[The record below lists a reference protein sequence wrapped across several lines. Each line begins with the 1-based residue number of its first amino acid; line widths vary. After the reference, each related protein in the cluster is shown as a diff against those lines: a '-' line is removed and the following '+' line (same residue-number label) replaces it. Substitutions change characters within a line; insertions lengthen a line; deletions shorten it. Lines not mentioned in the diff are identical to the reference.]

1 VTLPEKIKQLKA
13 AIDAVNEP
21 CEVCGN
27 TADEY
32 GRIEHGRGCYVVEED
47 GGGYSHVP
55 LEDLGTAARETCP
68 PLIAAYTA
76 ALTALE
82 ASDSDRQKLAARVKE
97 LEAELDLLKTLIRYQ
112 DDIKNFKAT
121 PEMYRGFLRK
131 YQDNPERA
139 AELIGVSV
147 EEILESQAELAREI
161 DAD

>member
-76 ALTALE
+76 ILTALE
-82 ASDSDRQKLAARVKE
+82 SSDSDRQKLAARVKA
-97 LEAELDLLKTLIRYQ
+97 LEDLVGHCWVHSGYRDCGYDQ
-112 DDIKNFKAT
+112 MDSEMR
-121 PEMYRGFLRK
+121 EMY
-131 YQDNPERA
+131 
-139 AELIGVSV
+139 
-147 EEILESQAELAREI
+147 
-161 DAD
+161 DAVKCLSEPD